1 MQKSRR
7 TRPDARG
14 APRGDPKRVRGDD
27 EMDMDKVVRLRK
39 LMASGRF
46 GMDFDTLVERLM
58 HALRT

>member
-1 MQKSRR
+1 
-7 TRPDARG
+7 
-14 APRGDPKRVRGDD
+14 
-27 EMDMDKVVRLRK
+27 MDMDKVARLRK